1 MNQLKDIQTNVDETV
16 TSLIAVG
23 ANESQ
28 VLINFEIQL
37 ERAQALLRQIAN
49 ATNLDHGIR
58 NGLISGEQATVLKQ
72 ALEYILAHTDHLVND
87 LNNINGSGIH
97 EIIEPTRY
105 TLIVAS
111 ILETADQRYV
121 GESFWRIFKN
131 KFKKINHF
139 SNQFKAK
146 PNGKAYNLEEDEIN
160 KFPTLIDISA
170 TPALEQQAS

>member
-1 MNQLKDIQTNVDETV
+1 MNQLKDIQANVDATV
-16 TSLIAVG
+16 TTLLANG
-23 ANESQ
+23 ADEAH
-28 VLINFEIQL
+28 VMINFELKL
-37 ERAQALLRQIAN
+37 ERAQNIMRQVKNAL
-49 ATNLDHGIR
+49 NLDHGLRAELISVEQAEVLKSAIEYIIR
-58 NGLISGEQATVLKQ
+58 NTNHLIE
-72 ALEYILAHTDHLVND
+72 D

-146 PNGKAYNLEEDEIN
+146 PNGRAYDFEGDQLNDLHSLTTMAREPE
-160 KFPTLIDISA
+160 LQ
-170 TPALEQQAS
+170 PAS